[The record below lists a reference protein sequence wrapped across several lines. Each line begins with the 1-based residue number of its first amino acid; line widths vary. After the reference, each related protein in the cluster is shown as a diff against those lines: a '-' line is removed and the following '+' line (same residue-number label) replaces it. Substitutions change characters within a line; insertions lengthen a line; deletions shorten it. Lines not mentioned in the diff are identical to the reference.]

1 MILSRMLLSYS
12 SLIPVVIATED
23 STSQRSLEND
33 FSDRAPLKSTE
44 WDSDWDS
51 DFSLHVKPLSDLSAS
66 SSDESQWEPR
76 NQTRPANNESRVRKR
91 SDKTVTNA
99 ARRKESKPGTT
110 EQRKGSEIE
119 RTLEGR
125 TRRSIGGEDYPRE
138 RRDKRP
144 TVKPIPKIGQGIFFK
159 YTIFPSCSNR
169 SPFLLVMSGKGQCH

>member
-1 MILSRMLLSYS
+1 MILSGMLFSNSL
-12 SLIPVVIATED
+12 LIPVVIATDD
-23 STSQRSLEND
+23 STSQRPLEND

-76 NQTRPANNESRVRKR
+76 NQTRPAINESRVRKR

-119 RTLEGR
+119 RTLEGE

-144 TVKPIPKIGQGIFFK
+144 TVKPLPKIGQGIFFK
-159 YTIFPSCSNR
+159 YTILPSCSNR
-169 SPFLLVMSGKGQCH
+169 SPFLLVMPGKGQRH